1 MKFLLVLLCF
11 LWVSGV
17 QAKEHIHEPEVP
29 EINEIINWVPEE
41 VPRTVS
47 FYIDIDGDDLVDV
60 IVTYS
65 LIEAYACKDNCVY
78 TIKDEGDHWLLPGH
92 RYVYYVIKRWT
103 YWKYVDETDWRGV
116 DKTNEFVYKYKFH
129 EDWYNE
135 KFLKLWPDMAP

>member
-1 MKFLLVLLCF
+1 MLRIVGLVLLCF
-11 LWVSGV
+11 LWASGV
-17 QAKEHIHEPEVP
+17 QAKSHLSEPKVP

-103 YWKYVDETDWRGV
+103 YWKYVDEADWRGV
-116 DKTNEFVYKYKFH
+116 DKTNGFIYKFYD
-129 EDWYNE
+129 DWYRE
-135 KFLKLWPDMAP
+135 RYLKLHPE